1 MNKIAFYPGC
11 SLLGTA
17 KEYLIST
24 KSICHSIDTE
34 LIEIPDWSCCG
45 ASSAHSVSYDLS
57 VLLPT
62 RNLARA
68 EKMGLSVVTPCAACY
83 SRLKIAQ
90 KEIKENEGIKDKVL
104 SILGNTGEK
113 VKVYHLLEYI
123 MRYKDKIRNSIN
135 CGLKGLKVVAYYGCL
150 LTRPEEATE
159 ADNVENPVMMDELVE
174 ILGGEPV
181 NWAMK
186 TECCGA
192 SLSLSKTN
200 IVKSLVDKIIDFA
213 QRSGAEA
220 ITTACPLCQ
229 LNLEMRRSK
238 PRPGAQERGKQYNI
252 PVYYF
257 TELIGIAQK
266 NKEVN
271 KWLGYHLVESFNK
284 LREKELI

>member
-17 KEYLIST
+17 REYLSSS
-24 KSICHSIDTE
+24 KSICSSMDIE

-45 ASSAHSVSYDLS
+45 ASSAHAVSYDLS
-57 VLLPT
+57 VLLPSRT
-62 RNLARA
+62 LASAQNL
-68 EKMGLSVVTPCAACY
+68 GLSLVTPCAACY

-90 KEIKENEGIKDKVL
+90 KEIKENERIRDKVL

-123 MRYKDKIRNSIN
+123 MRDKDRIRNSIRG
-135 CGLKGLKVVAYYGCL
+135 GLKGLKVVAYYGCL
-150 LTRPEEATE
+150 LVRPEEATE
-159 ADNVENPVMMDELVE
+159 ADKVENPLMMDELVE

-181 NWAMK
+181 DWAMK

-192 SLSLSKTN
+192 SLSLSKNN

-220 ITTACPLCQ
+220 IVTACPLCQ
-229 LNLEMRRSK
+229 LNLEMRRSEK
-238 PRPGAQERGKQYNI
+238 YHI

-257 TELIGIAQK
+257 TELVGIAQK
-266 NKEVN
+266 DKEVN
-271 KWLGYHLVESFNK
+271 KWLAYHLVESFNK